1 MDKGGQEWAAS
12 SIRRVGAIHHEAANT
27 VTRYKSLFAMTS
39 ITEEPLRLFIFLP
52 LPPSLVIYANDECR
66 RNESVERGREV
77 ITTDRN
83 PSQFFALPI
92 CIQHLQ
98 HFSSRQKFSIYRK
111 RFQRLSRCAD
121 FPRANIPTIVVGV
134 PNLENVHDPIRGTR
148 RQRVRENRGWP
159 FPQHTRRYQES
170 LWPFSHRWA

>member
-1 MDKGGQEWAAS
+1 MDKGWQEWAAS

-66 RNESVERGREV
+66 RNESVERERGNYNVNRS
-77 ITTDRN
+77 ITIFRAPNMYTT
-83 PSQFFALPI
+83 LE
-92 CIQHLQ
+92 

-111 RFQRLSRCAD
+111 RSIPTDLSRCAD
-121 FPRANIPTIVVGV
+121 FPTIVVGV

-148 RQRVRENRGWP
+148 RQRVRENRG
-159 FPQHTRRYQES
+159 
-170 LWPFSHRWA
+170 